1 MKYGFAG
8 SLALLVPTLALG
20 QSSSADHTDHS
31 AIIETVELTLPR
43 HSTTLINPSSRD
55 EQPAIANQGSE
66 TATSSQTQSAGER
79 NYSQRITFS
88 ELPLETTISDQ
99 YRDRGIVLGGSSP
112 ITTADVA
119 SSTPP
124 VLAGMPLFEGDITGR
139 FVVPGTDQPSSVYQF
154 TWDIG
159 HFDAVESV
167 QMDFFGPQGQL
178 LYTYKN
184 HDEGSFRYVA
194 RGGNIGIAS
203 WRMYVVTTEPAGFG
217 IDNLFFSIPGK
228 DDLGREMG
236 LTECALGNPINP
248 AAGNKVQLE
257 SDYRGARTFPL
268 AVDRAYNSI
277 SSKWTFYP
285 SINHQQGTVE
295 AQLTRPDGKILT
307 YTGGLGFGNWRR
319 SSTDLT
325 GELSS
330 QFDISGNIVGWQF
343 KTLDDQVEDYDAS
356 GRLTRVHQRS
366 GISHDYN
373 YEADEILIEHSLG
386 GAIRYQLD
394 ASGVINGFTD
404 PLGQRYSYSYSSEGM
419 LSSVSYPGN
428 TGHKTYHYENNS
440 YPKLL
445 TGISDANGDRYAS
458 WTYDLAGRAT
468 SSEHYNG
475 AEKTTFNYSNLN
487 GPGTSRT
494 TVTNSLGKSTTYY
507 YIKINGVQRVFQVE
521 GHPSPNCVAANQQY
535 QFDSRAFIRS
545 QTDWNGNVTEYV
557 RDSKGRELMRRE
569 AVDTAEER
577 EVHTEW
583 HVDFNLPSLL
593 TEPGR
598 ETHFNYDGSGNL
610 KSKRIV
616 ETDSH

>member
-277 SSKWTFYP
+277 SSKWTFYS

-307 YTGGLGFGNWRR
+307 YTGGLGFGNWRK

-330 QFDISGNIVGWQF
+330 QFDISGNIIGWQF

-366 GISHDYN
+366 GISHDYI

-598 ETHFNYDGSGNL
+598 
-610 KSKRIV
+610 
-616 ETDSH
+616 

>member
-217 IDNLFFSIPGK
+217 IDNLFFSIP
-228 DDLGREMG
+228 
-236 LTECALGNPINP
+236 
-248 AAGNKVQLE
+248 
-257 SDYRGARTFPL
+257 
-268 AVDRAYNSI
+268 
-277 SSKWTFYP
+277 
-285 SINHQQGTVE
+285 
-295 AQLTRPDGKILT
+295 
-307 YTGGLGFGNWRR
+307 
-319 SSTDLT
+319 
-325 GELSS
+325 
-330 QFDISGNIVGWQF
+330 
-343 KTLDDQVEDYDAS
+343 
-356 GRLTRVHQRS
+356 
-366 GISHDYN
+366 
-373 YEADEILIEHSLG
+373 
-386 GAIRYQLD
+386 
-394 ASGVINGFTD
+394 
-404 PLGQRYSYSYSSEGM
+404 
-419 LSSVSYPGN
+419 
-428 TGHKTYHYENNS
+428 
-440 YPKLL
+440 
-445 TGISDANGDRYAS
+445 
-458 WTYDLAGRAT
+458 
-468 SSEHYNG
+468 
-475 AEKTTFNYSNLN
+475 
-487 GPGTSRT
+487 
-494 TVTNSLGKSTTYY
+494 
-507 YIKINGVQRVFQVE
+507 
-521 GHPSPNCVAANQQY
+521 
-535 QFDSRAFIRS
+535 
-545 QTDWNGNVTEYV
+545 
-557 RDSKGRELMRRE
+557 
-569 AVDTAEER
+569 
-577 EVHTEW
+577 
-583 HVDFNLPSLL
+583 
-593 TEPGR
+593 
-598 ETHFNYDGSGNL
+598 
-610 KSKRIV
+610 
-616 ETDSH
+616 

>member
-277 SSKWTFYP
+277 SSKWTFYS

-307 YTGGLGFGNWRR
+307 YTGGLGFGNWRK

-330 QFDISGNIVGWQF
+330 QFDISGNIIGWQF

-366 GISHDYN
+366 GISHDYI

>member
-307 YTGGLGFGNWRR
+307 YTGGLGFGNWRK

>member
-1 MKYGFAG
+1 
-8 SLALLVPTLALG
+8 
-20 QSSSADHTDHS
+20 
-31 AIIETVELTLPR
+31 
-43 HSTTLINPSSRD
+43 
-55 EQPAIANQGSE
+55 
-66 TATSSQTQSAGER
+66 
-79 NYSQRITFS
+79 
-88 ELPLETTISDQ
+88 
-99 YRDRGIVLGGSSP
+99 
-112 ITTADVA
+112 
-119 SSTPP
+119 
-124 VLAGMPLFEGDITGR
+124 
-139 FVVPGTDQPSSVYQF
+139 
-154 TWDIG
+154 
-159 HFDAVESV
+159 
-167 QMDFFGPQGQL
+167 
-178 LYTYKN
+178 
-184 HDEGSFRYVA
+184 
-194 RGGNIGIAS
+194 
-203 WRMYVVTTEPAGFG
+203 VVTTEPAGFG

-277 SSKWTFYP
+277 SSKWTFYS

-307 YTGGLGFGNWRR
+307 YTGGLGFGNWRK

-330 QFDISGNIVGWQF
+330 QFDISGNIIGWQF

-366 GISHDYN
+366 GISHDYI

-487 GPGTSRT
+487 GPGPSRT

>member
-277 SSKWTFYP
+277 SSKWTFYS

-307 YTGGLGFGNWRR
+307 YTGGLGFGNWRK

-366 GISHDYN
+366 GISHDYI

>member
-307 YTGGLGFGNWRR
+307 YTGGLGFGNWRK

-366 GISHDYN
+366 GISHDYI

-440 YPKLL
+440 YPRLL

-507 YIKINGVQRVFQVE
+507 YIKVNGIQRVFQVE

-569 AVDTAEER
+569 AVGTPEER

-598 ETHFNYDGSGNL
+598 ETHFNYDSSGNL

>member
-88 ELPLETTISDQ
+88 ELPLETNISDQ

-307 YTGGLGFGNWRR
+307 YTGGLGFGNWRK

-366 GISHDYN
+366 GISHDYI

-445 TGISDANGDRYAS
+445 TGISDANGDRYVS